1 MIETSDVEKAVTFL
15 RQAEGIAKARG
26 EMVRT
31 EKMLNHIKA
40 LVMAHSN
47 EKSIGARESFAY
59 ASDRY
64 KDAIDEYAKAVE
76 AYEIFRAKREAAIAL
91 IDAWRSQEASRRG
104 ADRVG

>member
-1 MIETSDVEKAVTFL
+1 MITESEVEKAVTFL
-15 RQAEGIAKARG
+15 RQAEAVAKARG
-26 EMVRT
+26 DMVRT
-31 EKMLNHIKA
+31 EAMLRHIKA

-47 EKSIGARESFAY
+47 ETSIGAREAFAY

-64 KDAIDEYAKAVE
+64 KDAINEHAHAVE
-76 AYEIFRAKREAAIAL
+76 AYELQRAKREAAIAL